1 MEACEDAA
9 SYYLAFE
16 LCTGGTLLEAIEDRF
31 AADWEECVYAAWLI
45 KDSIMRKDF
54 GRTFKFIYP
63 SPRVF
68 VALKKEN
75 ESWNMSSGYF
85 TSTPMLV
92 LGGFTVRC
100 GCLDFFLD
108 GTAVRFIGSPLPTEA
123 CTHSFHQ
130 ILKTVEYMHLKHVC
144 HRSLGTDAIV
154 LHGKEGFVVNESGG
168 EPGDWSKDQQLHL

>member
-1 MEACEDAA
+1 MWFLTSLPNFKVILGSPWLPLKKKAWFAFGCQANGAGGWKFVEACEDAA

-45 KDSIMRKDF
+45 KDSIMRKVF

-68 VALKKEN
+68 AALKKEN

-85 TSTPMLV
+85 TSTAMLV
-92 LGGFTVRC
+92 LGGLQFVP

-108 GTAVRFIGSPLPTEA
+108 GSLQFPWLSTRRAPIAFI
-123 CTHSFHQ
+123 
-130 ILKTVEYMHLKHVC
+130 
-144 HRSLGTDAIV
+144 RS
-154 LHGKEGFVVNESGG
+154 
-168 EPGDWSKDQQLHL
+168 